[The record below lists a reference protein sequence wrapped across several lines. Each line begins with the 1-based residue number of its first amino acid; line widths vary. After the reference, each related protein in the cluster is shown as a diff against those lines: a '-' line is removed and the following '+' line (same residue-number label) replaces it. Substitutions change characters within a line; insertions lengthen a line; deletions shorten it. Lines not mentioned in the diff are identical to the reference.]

1 MAMDTPPTPAQLP
14 PGHQDH
20 RIRLWHE
27 LLFSLNL
34 AGVFSYW
41 FLSYCQD
48 LGLQQLSRYGYFGY
62 YLRASSLRLDDFL
75 HIASQDM
82 QFARYAPRFM
92 PTRAASLGA
101 ELLILFSTFALAYLF
116 FVTLRIA
123 TTPAIEGFLKLLT
136 GMTSIFALPAMY
148 ILLLKTGWEPSAVHG
163 FWQDFR
169 PAVLF
174 GEILVFVLLIGVSLM
189 HRPSLWMTLPLVL
202 AHGALW
208 LYFSWPHFYALPQQV
223 ALSPQF
229 FILAFPL
236 SAMVWL
242 LFWKTAQTDQPR
254 HPEHGLQSFRL
265 ALGAPAAIIFLLLA
279 WWPSRSYPIGK
290 NGRLDSL
297 VIELH
302 RSSCF
307 GSCRPYDLTIRGNG
321 DVRFIGWHRYPN
333 TEYTNHATLTPE
345 QVSRIVLA
353 LDRSRFFA
361 LDDRAFDWCFD
372 TPIVNISVSV
382 NGKSKWVGSDGETA
396 HCAGPKLGRQVR
408 FVVAAAEIDS
418 IVGTKQWLEK

>member
-1 MAMDTPPTPAQLP
+1 MYTHPTSTESTLGPRHTP
-14 PGHQDH
+14 
-20 RIRLWHE
+20 IRLWHE

-116 FVTLRIA
+116 FVALHAA

-136 GMTSIFALPAMY
+136 GMTSTFALPAIY
-148 ILLLKTGWEPSAVHG
+148 IWLLKTGWESWAVHG

-169 PAVLF
+169 PAVF
-174 GEILVFVLLIGVSLM
+174 FAEILVVVLLAGISRLRSL
-189 HRPSLWMTLPLVL
+189 SLWMIAPLIFS
-202 AHGALW
+202 HCIFW

-223 ALSPQF
+223 LLSAQF
-229 FILAFPL
+229 FMLAFPL
-236 SAMVWL
+236 SAMAWL
-242 LFWKTAQTDQPR
+242 FYWKSAQTNKP
-254 HPEHGLQSFRL
+254 HPEHDVQRFRRVAGVL
-265 ALGAPAAIIFLLLA
+265 VAIIFLLLA
-279 WWPSRSYPIGK
+279 WWPSRSQPIGK
-290 NGRLDSL
+290 SGRLDSL

-307 GSCRPYDLTIRGNG
+307 GSCRPYDLTIRGDG

-345 QVSRIVLA
+345 QVSQIVLA

-361 LDDRAFDWCFD
+361 LDDRAFDWCLD
-372 TPIVNISVSV
+372 TPIVSISVSV
-382 NGKSKWVGSDGETA
+382 NGKSKWVGSDGEAA

-418 IVGTKQWLEK
+418 IVGTNQWLER